1 MKKTILVLIIL
12 HCSLLIANAQWIAQ
26 NSGTNENLY
35 DIEFLNEKTGWA
47 VGDAGVVIK
56 TTDGGANW
64 INVPNPSIQY
74 GGLMWAIQP
83 IDSEVVYAVAGYD
96 FIMKTTNGGTNWDVL
111 SGRPGSITA
120 FKSLY
125 FLNRDTGWFLGT
137 NKVFRT
143 YDGGKTL
150 DSFYAPWFTNF
161 DIYFKDINNGIFC
174 SDGRV
179 FKSVDGGENWF
190 DTNVPVGGFFYMF
203 GKLGV
208 AGDSVWVVGSSSPVF
223 RSTDFCDTWEIIT
236 PGQQIGGYC
245 IDFINAQT
253 GFIGRSLN
261 NLIKTTNGGY
271 NWYTQ
276 RTDPASLA
284 FISSVAFANDTIG
297 WYSCAV
303 GRIYK
308 TTTGGEWVTDI
319 NSFPEEMTI
328 LDYKLHQNYPNPFN
342 PTTNIGFEIIKP
354 GLVEIE
360 LTDISGKKIA
370 TLLKENKT
378 AGKHE
383 IIFSNRGLAS
393 GTYFYG
399 LRIDGRLMSVKK
411 MIILQ

>member
-1 MKKTILVLIIL
+1 MKKTIFILFFL
-12 HCSLLIANAQWIAQ
+12 HCLFLNTNAQWIQQ
-26 NSGTNENLY
+26 NSSTDQNLY

-96 FIMKTTNGGTNWDVL
+96 FIMKTTNGGSNWDVL
-111 SGRPGSITA
+111 SGVNGSI
-120 FKSLY
+120 SGYNGLY
-125 FLNRDTGWFLGT
+125 FLNRDTGWFLGSG
-137 NKVFRT
+137 NYKILRT

-190 DTNVPVGGFFYMF
+190 DTNVPVGGSFYMF

-223 RSTDFCDTWEIIT
+223 RSTDFCDSWEIIT
-236 PGQQIGGYC
+236 PGQQVGGYC

-271 NWYTQ
+271 N
-276 RTDPASLA
+276 
-284 FISSVAFANDTIG
+284 
-297 WYSCAV
+297 
-303 GRIYK
+303 
-308 TTTGGEWVTDI
+308 
-319 NSFPEEMTI
+319 
-328 LDYKLHQNYPNPFN
+328 
-342 PTTNIGFEIIKP
+342 
-354 GLVEIE
+354 
-360 LTDISGKKIA
+360 
-370 TLLKENKT
+370 
-378 AGKHE
+378 
-383 IIFSNRGLAS
+383 
-393 GTYFYG
+393 
-399 LRIDGRLMSVKK
+399 
-411 MIILQ
+411 